1 MKRMMFFL
9 SILVFLS
16 LACNLSGL
24 TSGQETPSQQSAPTI
39 QSEHRCGDGVCDG
52 PENAKNCPQD
62 CTQANSTTEETQTN
76 VSSPSGNKPV
86 SSSHSYNILYQVT
99 ENTVINNQ
107 NCYSFTF
114 SRFLDGGII
123 QPDGNNNRNLPVKDY
138 PTSKITAKKNDN
150 YFYVS
155 TPSNPLAE
163 KFGFLTFNWDVD
175 GQTLWQ
181 VDFANNNPVTLVK
194 SENEKFPGDATTAPE
209 NKFLIYPLTNKAAK
223 TTGNANGINLGK
235 FDPFTSDSSLV
246 IANLSNGKST
256 TVLANH
262 YNRDLFVSFSDFSP
276 DGAAFYTL
284 AKDGND
290 FKFVKVSLENATVTD
305 FPTLF
310 PNFNWDSIN
319 WDDFFPPAND
329 FAYGEF
335 TISPDESRL
344 IAYKNIYTPDMQH
357 TCIVSASHNLWVFD
371 LKNNKTQVYRNQA
384 GYVSSASWKADSS
397 AFALALIGNAG
408 CYPDYLDAKIEL
420 YDKDGKSS
428 GSLVSEPKSK
438 ITTISWS
445 PVDDVIA
452 YDVYSTDFVG
462 RLKLVDV
469 QTKNV
474 QELINT
480 QELGYAV
487 TKTKPVVILFA
498 DWVAIEK

>member
-1 MKRMMFFL
+1 MKRL
-9 SILVFLS
+9 TILLFILLFLS

-24 TSGQETPSQQSAPTI
+24 TSGQESSSQQTAPTI

-52 PENAKNCPQD
+52 PENAKICPED
-62 CTQANSTTEETQTN
+62 CTPAKSATDETQTN
-76 VSSPSGNKPV
+76 VSAPSGNKPA
-86 SSSHSYNILYQVT
+86 SSSHSYNILYQLT

-107 NCYSFTF
+107 DCYSFSF

-123 QPDGNNNRNLPVKDY
+123 QPDGNNNRKLPVKDY
-138 PTSKITAKKNDN
+138 PTSKITAKKDDN

-155 TPSNPLAE
+155 TPNNPLIE
-163 KFGFLTFNWDVD
+163 TFGFITFNWDAE
-175 GQTLWQ
+175 GQSLWKT
-181 VDFANNNPVTLVK
+181 DFDSLNPATLVK
-194 SENEKFPGDATTAPE
+194 SGTGSFPGDAATAPE

-223 TTGNANGINLGK
+223 TPGNANGINLGK

-246 IANLSNGKST
+246 IINLSNDKST
-256 TVLANH
+256 TVLTNS
-262 YNRDLFVSFSDFSP
+262 YNRDLFVSFDDFSP
-276 DGAAFYTL
+276 DGSSFYTL
-284 AKDGND
+284 ARDGNS
-290 FKFVKVSLENATVTD
+290 FKFVKISLENGTVTD
-305 FPTLF
+305 FTTLF

-344 IAYKNIYTPDMQH
+344 IGYKNIYTADMQH
-357 TCIVSASHNLWVFD
+357 TCIVNASHNLWVFD
-371 LKNNKTQVYRNQA
+371 LKSNKTQVYRNQA
-384 GYVSSASWKADSS
+384 GYVSSASWKPDSS

-428 GSLVSEPKSK
+428 GTLVSEPKSK
-438 ITTISWS
+438 ITTIEWS

-462 RLKLVDV
+462 RLKLLDV

-474 QELINT
+474 QEIINT
-480 QELGYAV
+480 QDLGYSV
-487 TKTKPVVILFA
+487 NKTKPVVILFA
-498 DWVAIEK
+498 DWVAMEK